1 MNDPLFRKLARPAGK
16 LAEGVASKI
25 TREII
30 ERGWPVGE
38 VLGSETALT
47 QRYGVSRA
55 VFREAVRLLESDRV
69 ARMRPGPN
77 GGLVVAVPESEG
89 VAHAMALYLSFARV
103 TVGQLLDIRGL
114 FEAHAAELAAL
125 NATDEGRVELR
136 ALLAD
141 EQRRVEE
148 DWRAA
153 KAFHLLVARM
163 SGNPAVHLIA
173 QCLVMLTE
181 EQTTPTRSRRATAK
195 RVHEIHTRVA
205 EAILAGDA
213 ALARS
218 LMLGH
223 IHALDPWLGET
234 GKTAVSA
241 PV

>member
-1 MNDPLFRKLARPAGK
+1 MNDPLFRTRARPAGK
-16 LAEGVASKI
+16 LAEVVASKI
-25 TREII
+25 ERDII
-30 ERGWPVGE
+30 DRDWPVGM

-47 QRYGVSRA
+47 ERYGVSRA
-55 VFREAVRLLESDRV
+55 VFREAIRLLESDRV

-77 GGLVVAVPESEG
+77 GGLVVAAPESEG

-114 FEAHAAELAAL
+114 FEAHAAGLAAI
-125 NATDEGRVELR
+125 NATADDKAELR
-136 ALLAD
+136 ALLVD
-141 EQRRVEE
+141 ERKQVEE

-153 KAFHLLVARM
+153 KDFHLLIARM

-181 EQTTPTRSRRATAK
+181 DQTTPTRSRPATA
-195 RVHEIHTRVA
+195 RQVHEVHARVGG
-205 EAILAGDA
+205 AILDGDA
-213 ALARS
+213 ETARE

-234 GKTAVSA
+234 GKTATA
-241 PV
+241 AE

>member
-1 MNDPLFRKLARPAGK
+1 LNDPLFRKQARPAGK
-16 LAEGVASKI
+16 LAEGVAAKI
-25 TREII
+25 EREII

-38 VLGSETALT
+38 VLGSEAALT
-47 QRYGVSRA
+47 HRYGVSRA

-77 GGLVVAVPESEG
+77 GGLMVTAPESES

-103 TVGQLLDIRGL
+103 SVGQLLDIRGL

-125 NATDEGRVELR
+125 NATDDGRTELR

-141 EQRRVEE
+141 ERQKVEG
-148 DWRAA
+148 DWRVA
-153 KAFHLLVARM
+153 KEFHLLVARM

-181 EQTTPTRSRRATAK
+181 QQTTPARSRRATAK
-195 RVHEIHTRVA
+195 RVHDIHTRVG

-213 ALARS
+213 PLARS

-234 GKTAVSA
+234 GKAAVSA
-241 PV
+241 PA